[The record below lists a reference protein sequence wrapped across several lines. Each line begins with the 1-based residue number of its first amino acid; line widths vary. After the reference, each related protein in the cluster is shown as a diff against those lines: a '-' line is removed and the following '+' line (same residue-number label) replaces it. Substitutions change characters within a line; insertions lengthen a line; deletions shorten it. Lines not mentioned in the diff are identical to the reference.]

1 MLLSDPPPAP
11 ARPVVTYDLAGATI
25 GWAADA
31 SATVPP
37 PVTDVLESRPLFE
50 TRLVR
55 AYHVYEVAPAAALTP
70 DSPTPAETRLTEKPI
85 PEATFVD
92 SRITLGLER
101 CYVVRTVESLDGI
114 SVESEPSPPACRLF
128 ADIFPPAAPVGLTSV
143 PSGGAINL
151 IWDPNKEP
159 DLAGYLVLRG
169 DTPETLKAVTPG
181 PIEESRFRDTVEP
194 GRRYIY
200 AVQAVDATGNISAL
214 SGTVE
219 EFAR

>member
-1 MLLSDPPPAP
+1 
-11 ARPVVTYDLAGATI
+11 
-25 GWAADA
+25 
-31 SATVPP
+31 
-37 PVTDVLESRPLFE
+37 
-50 TRLVR
+50 
-55 AYHVYEVAPAAALTP
+55 
-70 DSPTPAETRLTEKPI
+70 
-85 PEATFVD
+85 
-92 SRITLGLER
+92 
-101 CYVVRTVESLDGI
+101 VESLDGI
-114 SVESEPSPPACRLF
+114 AVESEPSPPACRLF

-169 DTPETLKAVTPG
+169 DTPETLKAVTPE